1 MFSALFPR
9 DAKVTQTHC
18 LSASPQLWAFELHW
32 SAWNQIWQRARAMAA
47 LGEERHQLIFLPKKS
62 RREDATHVDGIWQLP
77 HPNLHIFVWV
87 TACAVSCQGWKSG
100 MRAHGSMVET
110 TQGRREALQR
120 WKGDWIWVFKEH
132 GRDLKLEQPGDYG
145 LGKDLGRYCGN
156 FLVRESFKCHRQ
168 DVLRSTTE
176 ICEVLLVLHKEQTTC
191 DWRACSFK
199 CWEKFFWKVCLSIL

>member
-1 MFSALFPR
+1 MSFWAPLVSMESNLAEGQGNGSTWGRKTPINISTKEKLERRCYPCWWHLTTPPSKSTYF
-9 DAKVTQTHC
+9 C
-18 LSASPQLWAFELHW
+18 LSHS
-32 SAWNQIWQRARAMAA
+32 M
-47 LGEERHQLIFLPKKS
+47 
-62 RREDATHVDGIWQLP
+62 
-77 HPNLHIFVWV
+77 
-87 TACAVSCQGWKSG
+87 CCQGWKSG

-199 CWEKFFWKVCLSIL
+199 CWENFFWKVCLSIL